1 MDEHTTTTSGTDD
14 IAAIYDA
21 LRHGRGREQVNDG
34 NVDALIERARQEKNA
49 QLELLLREWR
59 SPCGDDPE
67 SPVLPPAVPR

>member
-1 MDEHTTTTSGTDD
+1 MSDNTPHTATPE
-14 IAAIYDA
+14 IAAIFDA
-21 LRHGRGREQVNDG
+21 LRHGRGRERVDDG
-34 NVDALIERARQEKNA
+34 NVDALIAMARREQDA